1 MSNCRSGCPTQN
13 HRSWG
18 ECARAAR
25 LMVGWAQS
33 AKGLD
38 RTADKKNQ
46 AELDLYKSARDAGIQ
61 PDGTY
66 TNKIRFAME
75 QSEKVGA
82 RYGEEFNVVPRGDG
96 KGYDPV
102 FKKDV
107 DKVMSE
113 CVPSDLKAIY
123 DTAKKIPGSGV
134 M

>member
-1 MSNCRSGCPTQN
+1 
-13 HRSWG
+13 
-18 ECARAAR
+18 
-25 LMVGWAQS
+25 MVGWAQS

-38 RTADKKNQ
+38 RTKEKNNQ
-46 AELDLYKSARDAGIQ
+46 RELDFYKSARDAGIQ
-61 PDGTY
+61 PDGTH
-66 TNKIRFAME
+66 TSKIRFALE
-75 QSEKVGA
+75 QSEKHGG
-82 RYGEEFNVVPRGDG
+82 RYGEEFNVVPRSDR

-134 M
+134 H